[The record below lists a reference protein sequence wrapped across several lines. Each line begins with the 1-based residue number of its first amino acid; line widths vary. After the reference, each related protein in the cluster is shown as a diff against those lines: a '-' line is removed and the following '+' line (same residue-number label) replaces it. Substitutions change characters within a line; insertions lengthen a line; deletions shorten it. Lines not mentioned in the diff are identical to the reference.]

1 MQQPVPGRADPRAA
15 RSRGQDPAEPPEA
28 VARLHAALHR
38 PHQELRGTLPGKTQ
52 EAWCAH
58 DLKCL
63 HMRFHFH
70 ATSRPATF
78 DNKTFT
84 SMFSIRDGLPVLLA
98 LRVRVQPLH
107 LRQRRGLGR
116 RRHQGRHG
124 KSRLTQEM
132 NEQSTMNVKGGKS
145 GGI

>member
-1 MQQPVPGRADPRAA
+1 
-15 RSRGQDPAEPPEA
+15 
-28 VARLHAALHR
+28 
-38 PHQELRGTLPGKTQ
+38 
-52 EAWCAH
+52 
-58 DLKCL
+58 
-63 HMRFHFH
+63 MRFHFH

-78 DNKTFT
+78 DIIKPQYT

-132 NEQSTMNVKGGKS
+132 NEQSTMNVKEENREEFRREHALTIQSKKQS
-145 GGI
+145 ILVSISLQRR